1 MSARSSKEFFDH
13 WDTYHKVVAGDYMF
27 HREIGEELKRAL
39 GARFSGRRFA
49 FLDLGCGDATALA
62 PLLQDATPGRYKG
75 VDLSETALALAAR
88 KLEALPCPVTLGH
101 GDILAALAEDDAYD
115 VIYSSFVLHHLAT
128 EQKGE
133 FFRLASRQAACRC
146 SSTQCAK
153 RTKRSMTTCGAIVLG
168 RAANGR
174 ASARGRRN
182 LSVITSS
189 ITTGPSLFRRCS
201 PRPARPD
208 WRSRLAAR
216 VTARIG
222 SPVLRTHR
230 D

>member
-39 GARFSGRRFA
+39 GARFSGRRLA

-62 PLLQDATPGRYKG
+62 PLLQDATPSRYKG

-88 KLEALPCPVTLGH
+88 TLEALPCPVTLGH

-115 VIYSSFVLHHLAT
+115 VIYSSFAPHHLAT
-128 EQKGE
+128 ERKGE
-133 FFRLASRQAACRC
+133 FFRLASRQAACCC

-153 RTKRSMTTCGAIVLG
+153 RAKRSMATFGAIVLG
-168 RAANGR
+168 CAANGR

-222 SPVLRTHR
+222 LPVLRTHR